1 MATLVQNPSQPPSAT
16 LPPDLEPD
24 DEWKQILKVN
34 IEAGLRSMVD
44 EAKQKL
50 TDELAKGIIRAEERD
65 RLTADHLAT
74 LKTIRQLAEEQFRIA
89 LERERQERRWA
100 SGEQLDRAWSESMM
114 KEQ

>member
-1 MATLVQNPSQPPSAT
+1 MATLVQNPSQSPSAT